1 MRILLIL
8 LVMIPSSLSTSIR
21 ITPLNPP
28 PQSYKVKV
36 SMYTTSA
43 GQTDSDPLMTASGYK
58 LSATNPK
65 AHRII
70 AVSRDLKRLLGFG
83 TRVMVQGIG
92 KWSGVYVIRDVMNAR
107 FTKKI
112 DILINPT
119 DKATSF
125 HSATLTPIQ
134 E

>member
-1 MRILLIL
+1 
-8 LVMIPSSLSTSIR
+8 MIPSSLSTSIR
-21 ITPLNPP
+21 TTPLRPP
-28 PQSYKVKV
+28 PESYKVKV
-36 SMYTTSA
+36 SMYTTSV
-43 GQTDSDPLMTASGYK
+43 GQTDSSPFTTASGFK
-58 LSATNPK
+58 LDPINPK
-65 AHRII
+65 KHRII
-70 AVSRDLKRLLGFG
+70 AVSRDLKLLLGFG

-92 KWSGVYVIRDVMNAR
+92 KWSGVYVIRDVMNKR

-119 DKATSF
+119 DEPTYF